1 MRPCKF
7 FLKIFKRVR
16 KRLIKLSLENRRLKI
31 QLEYYKAAVESHNKR
46 KH

>member
-1 MRPCKF
+1 MKPFKF
-7 FLKIFKRVR
+7 FLRIFKRLR
-16 KRLIKLSLENRRLKI
+16 KRLIKLTIENRRLKI

>member
-1 MRPCKF
+1 MKPCKF

-16 KRLIKLSLENRRLKI
+16 KRLIKLSLENRRLKV
-31 QLEYYKAAVESHNKR
+31 QLNYYKSVVESYNKT